1 MLSGSRRAVAQEF
14 GSEADS
20 GTEPAGAAGK
30 DSFCQGGLVHSA
42 EVERMLQV
50 DRVEQSEQA
59 QRG

>member
-1 MLSGSRRAVAQEF
+1 MLSGSQRAVAQEF

-50 DRVEQSEQA
+50 D
-59 QRG
+59 